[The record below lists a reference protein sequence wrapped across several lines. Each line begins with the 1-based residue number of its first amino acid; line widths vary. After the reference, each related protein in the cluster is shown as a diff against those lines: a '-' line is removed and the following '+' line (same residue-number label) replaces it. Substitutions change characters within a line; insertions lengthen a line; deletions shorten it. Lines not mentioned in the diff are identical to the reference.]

1 MVENSSVDTS
11 FEESVQDDAVQAPEE
26 TGNQPQGISEFL
38 NAAEQEG
45 EQPQDRPAQPDRV
58 SGGIKGR
65 LLDADRKGY
74 DRGKSEA
81 EAAWQAEKAQ
91 YEARIRKLE
100 ELEIKEEATK
110 LAEQEHVSVAFA
122 ERLLRAERGI
132 PGNAQPQETHSTE
145 QPRDAQGRFVSRNQ
159 QDDSNAYAQ
168 TLLDQANTIK
178 RLTGQDMMA
187 LYNSRLDIQNRIL
200 NREIDFYGLAEEMR
214 GQKQMPPVVRNANG
228 QTVRHRTIADLS
240 DEQFD
245 ELDRRL
251 EQGAVFDMR
260 R

>member
-1 MVENSSVDTS
+1 MVDNNSVDN
-11 FEESVQDDAVQAPEE
+11 FEESVQDDAVQVPEE
-26 TGNQPQGISEFL
+26 TGPKGISEFL
-38 NAAEQEG
+38 DEAVDQEG
-45 EQPQDRPAQPDRV
+45 EQPQDRSTQPERV

-100 ELEIKEEATK
+100 ELEIKDEAAK
-110 LAEQEHVSVAFA
+110 LAEQEHISVAIA
-122 ERLLRAERGI
+122 ERLIRAERGV
-132 PGNAQPQETHSTE
+132 PGSVQPDQETPAP
-145 QPRDAQGRFVSRNQ
+145 QPRDERGRFTARP
-159 QDDSNAYAQ
+159 QDDTNEYAQ
-168 TLLDQANTIK
+168 KLLEQADTIK

-187 LYNSRLDIQNRIL
+187 LYNGNPDIQNRIL

-214 GQKQMPPVVRNANG
+214 GQKRMPPVVRSANG
-228 QTVRHRTIADLS
+228 QTARHRGIADLT

>member
-1 MVENSSVDTS
+1 MADNTSVET
-11 FEESVQDDAVQAPEE
+11 FEESVQADAVQAPEE
-26 TGNQPQGISEFL
+26 NGTTGISEFL
-38 NAAEQEG
+38 SETADQEG
-45 EQPQDRPAQPDRV
+45 SQPQDRSAQQDRV

-81 EAAWQAEKAQ
+81 EAAWQTEKAQ
-91 YEARIRKLE
+91 YEARIQQLVE
-100 ELEIKEEATK
+100 YEIKDEAKK
-110 LAEQEHVSVAFA
+110 LAAQENISEALA
-122 ERLLRAERGI
+122 ERLIRAERGM
-132 PGNAQPQETHSTE
+132 PGSVQPEVQQNS
-145 QPRDAQGRFVSRNQ
+145 QPRDERGRFVSPKS
-159 QDDSNAYAQ
+159 DDANAYAQ

-187 LYNSRLDIQNRIL
+187 LYNSDKSIQDRIL
-200 NREIDFYGLAEEMR
+200 SKEIDFYDLAEEMR
-214 GQKQMPPVVRNANG
+214 TQKRMPPVVRSANG
-228 QTVRHRTIADLS
+228 QANRHRSIADLT
-240 DEQFD
+240 DDQFD

>member
-1 MVENSSVDTS
+1 MVDNNSVEN
-11 FEESVQDDAVQAPEE
+11 FEESVQDDAVQVPEE
-26 TGNQPQGISEFL
+26 TTGPKGISEFL
-38 NAAEQEG
+38 NETVEQEDT
-45 EQPQDRPAQPDRV
+45 QSQDRPAQQERV

-91 YEARIRKLE
+91 YEARIQKLME
-100 ELEIKEEATK
+100 YEIKDEAAK
-110 LAEQEHVSVAFA
+110 LAEQEHISVAIA
-122 ERLLRAERGI
+122 ERLIRAERGV
-132 PGNAQPQETHSTE
+132 PGSVQPETPKTDP
-145 QPRDAQGRFVSRNQ
+145 QPRDAQGRFVSRS
-159 QDDSNAYAQ
+159 QDDSQEYAQ

-187 LYNSRLDIQNRIL
+187 LYNSDKTIQDRIL

-214 GQKQMPPVVRNANG
+214 DGGQKRMPPVVRSSNG
-228 QTVRHRTIADLS
+228 QTARHRGIADLT

-245 ELDRRL
+245 ELDKRL

>member
-1 MVENSSVDTS
+1 MLENSSVDN

-26 TGNQPQGISEFL
+26 TGTQTQGISEFL

-45 EQPQDRPAQPDRV
+45 EQPQDRPAQQERV

-65 LLDADRKGY
+65 LLDSERKGY

-91 YEARIRKLE
+91 YEARIQKLME
-100 ELEIKEEATK
+100 YEIKDEAKK
-110 LAEQEHVSVAFA
+110 LAEQEHISEAIA
-122 ERLLRAERGI
+122 ERLIRAERGV
-132 PGNAQPQETHSTE
+132 PGSAQPTE
-145 QPRDAQGRFVSRNQ
+145 PTQSAQPRDAQGRFVSRT
-159 QDDSNAYAQ
+159 QDDSEAYAQ
-168 TLLDQANTIK
+168 KLLDQANTIK

-187 LYNSRLDIQNRIL
+187 LYNSDKSIQDRIL
-200 NREIDFYGLAEEMR
+200 SREVDFYGLAEEMR
-214 GQKQMPPVVRNANG
+214 GQKQMPPVVRSANG
-228 QTVRHRTIADLS
+228 QANRHRSIADLT